1 MKTKISQLILQ
12 LKSFNSLV
20 MSVLVVIFVL
30 EISCDTN
37 MPKTIPLT
45 TKGFIQ
51 EHTYLRAKTDLNSKK
66 ILALS
71 RLEEIEF
78 LLRGKEESFK
88 GQKDYWYQIKTKN
101 NEVGWVLGAD
111 TSLKQSG
118 QKTAFLSFENYDFG
132 DLEHYI
138 FIDKKNKITLDF
150 GQGNNN
156 FGAFDFIFLNEEQE
170 EYTGNPKYIGK
181 EFKVTY
187 NNLIAKVYCDYP
199 IDTNIC
205 IKQAPTIIQIQIIE

>member
-1 MKTKISQLILQ
+1 MLLFLLFSCNNKQVKSNKNLPMTNRSFIQKMTVLRNKPINSANIVLELIEFDEIKILQKGKEDTIDNQKDFWYQVKTK
-12 LKSFNSLV
+12 
-20 MSVLVVIFVL
+20 
-30 EISCDTN
+30 
-37 MPKTIPLT
+37 
-45 TKGFIQ
+45 
-51 EHTYLRAKTDLNSKK
+51 
-66 ILALS
+66 
-71 RLEEIEF
+71 
-78 LLRGKEESFK
+78 
-88 GQKDYWYQIKTKN
+88 KN
-101 NEVGWVLGAD
+101 IIGWVFGAD

-118 QKTAFLSFENYDFG
+118 QITAFLSFENYDFG

-170 EYTGNPKYIGK
+170 EYTGNPKYMGK

-205 IKQAPTIIQIQIIE
+205 IKQVPTIIQIQIIE